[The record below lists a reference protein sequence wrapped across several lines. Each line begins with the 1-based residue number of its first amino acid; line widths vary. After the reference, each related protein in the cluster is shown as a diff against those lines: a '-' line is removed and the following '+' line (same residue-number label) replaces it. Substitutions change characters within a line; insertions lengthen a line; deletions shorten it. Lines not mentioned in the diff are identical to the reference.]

1 MVSICALTTGGI
13 LRDRGECEREYVLCV
28 MSRSMRQYFVS
39 MLRNRRA
46 APKAE
51 QLKFMREE
59 TMRDAVKYVDDSA
72 YDVCVVFNFHV
83 RRSVTRLYEAAFA
96 TADSLVDEYGVT
108 NFVPYSKPKRVSTTA
123 VEVCVH

>member
-1 MVSICALTTGGI
+1 VSYVSQHAA
-13 LRDRGECEREYVLCV
+13 VLCV
-28 MSRSMRQYFVS
+28 DAAQSTRSAESRTAEVYAR
-39 MLRNRRA
+39 RN
-46 APKAE
+46 
-51 QLKFMREE
+51 
-59 TMRDAVKYVDDSA
+59 DARCCEYVDDSA